1 MPTPTWHAREKDHV
15 RLELVADPGLAVFD
29 GHFPEAAILPG
40 VALLDWANRL
50 GREAFGFAG
59 RFDGMDA
66 VKFQHLVRPGTR
78 LDVELTWQP
87 AKQQLGFRFSSETG
101 VHASGR
107 LRFQP
112 GPDA

>member
-1 MPTPTWHAREKDHV
+1 
-15 RLELVADPGLAVFD
+15 
-29 GHFPEAAILPG
+29 
-40 VALLDWANRL
+40 
-50 GREAFGFAG
+50 
-59 RFDGMDA
+59 MDA
-66 VKFQHLVRPGTR
+66 VKFQLLVRPGTR